1 MARGLDDRHLRALSL
16 LLVLLIAAPLQ
27 CAAQEEPPPAALG
40 TVDRDRRQAILPTP
54 PPVAPGAPLISING
68 SLRAGVQWIVNPPR
82 ARDDVFGVGALDL
95 VLAVRPAP
103 NVTFS
108 VDVEA
113 LGGLGPDQALGS
125 LSRVQADAERL
136 DGDEG
141 RVFLREAWV
150 RLQFLD
156 GHVRFNVGKLDAGQ
170 YFDRNFFA
178 EDETRQFLNAALLA
192 NPLLRPPPN
201 GPGAAIRIS
210 QGDWRYA
217 FGVHA
222 PDDFDGDFSGL
233 PYVVA
238 ELGRRNIF
246 PLRGHYRWW
255 ARVGSVPDRRQD
267 VTWATGVSV
276 DQLVAAGTGVF
287 VRAGLARSDGESLTS
302 HAWSLGVQHTPSWL
316 GRTRDLVGLGYG
328 VQREAAGRERVGEV
342 YYNASL
348 AECCSVI
355 ANVEWILEGP
365 NQITARRNHNAVVPG
380 LRAVILF

>member
-1 MARGLDDRHLRALSL
+1 M
-16 LLVLLIAAPLQ
+16 
-27 CAAQEEPPPAALG
+27 
-40 TVDRDRRQAILPTP
+40 
-54 PPVAPGAPLISING
+54 ISING
-68 SLRAGVQWIVNPPR
+68 ALRAGVQWIVNPPR
-82 ARDDVFGVGALDL
+82 ARDDVFVVGALDL
-95 VLAVRPAP
+95 VLAVRPTP
-103 NVTFS
+103 DVTFL
-108 VDVEA
+108 VDLET

-125 LSRVQADAERL
+125 LSRLHNDAERL
-136 DGDEG
+136 AGDE
-141 RVFLREAWV
+141 RKVFVREAWI

-156 GHVRFNVGKLDAGQ
+156 GHVRFNVGKLDVEH

-178 EDETRQFLNAALLA
+178 EDETRQFLNAAVLI
-192 NPLLRPPPN
+192 NPLLRAPPN

-222 PDDFDGDFSGL
+222 PDDVDGDLSGL
-233 PYVVA
+233 PYVIA
-238 ELGRRNIF
+238 ELGRRNIL

-287 VRAGLARSDGESLTS
+287 VRAGLSRSDGESLIS
-302 HAWSLGVQHTPSWL
+302 HAWSLGVQHTPAWL
-316 GRTRDLVGLGYG
+316 GRTRDLAGIGYG
-328 VQREAAGRERVGEV
+328 FQREAAGRERIGEV

-365 NQITARRNHNAVVPG
+365 NQITGRRNHNVIVPG